1 MRIKDGIILTSLG
14 DSFVAVSTDD
24 SSNSKMMIKMNKT
37 SADVWRYIEGGFDEK
52 EIAAKLVEK
61 YDGVDYEHALQNT
74 LYIIDVL
81 KQKDILID

>member
-1 MRIKDGIILTSLG
+1 MRIKDGIILTPLG

-37 SADVWRYIEGGFDEK
+37 SADVWRFIEDGFDEK

-81 KQKDILID
+81 KQKGILID